1 MNLVIDIGNSNT
13 KLALFSHGR
22 ISILEKVEVL
32 TASILDRMQSEHP
45 GIKQSILSA
54 VKKVDPSIVEYLER
68 TFSLFIQLNENT
80 PLPIINAY
88 GTPATL
94 GMDRLAAAVG
104 ANNIFPGK
112 DVLVIDAG
120 TALTFDLVTSDNRY
134 LGGNISPGLK
144 MRFSALH
151 HYTGSLPL
159 VIERGDFPVIGE
171 TTEAAIV
178 AGVQQGMVL
187 EIDGFIDKIKTI
199 YQEPEVIL
207 TGGDSKFFD
216 KKLKNSIFVDQN
228 LVLIGLNEI
237 LNFNVQQ

>member
-1 MNLVIDIGNSNT
+1 MNLVIDIGNSKT
-13 KLALFSHGR
+13 KLALFRDGR
-22 ISILEKVEVL
+22 IITSEQVEVL
-32 TASILDRMQSEHP
+32 TVSLLDRMQSEYT
-45 GIKQSILSA
+45 GITHAILCS
-54 VKKVDPSIVEYLER
+54 VRELDPSIMEYLTGAFPFFLE
-68 TFSLFIQLNENT
+68 LNKST

-88 GTPATL
+88 RTPATL
-94 GMDRLAAAVG
+94 GMDRLAAVVG
-104 ANNIFPGK
+104 ASNIFPGK

-134 LGGNISPGLK
+134 IGGNISPGLN
-144 MRFSALH
+144 MRFNALH

-159 VIERGDFPVIGE
+159 VVEKDDFPVLGE

-178 AGVQQGMVL
+178 AGVEQGMVL
-187 EIDGFIDKIKTI
+187 EIDGFIDKIKAI
-199 YQEPEVIL
+199 YTDPEVIL

-216 KKLKNSIFVDQN
+216 KKLKNSIFVNQN